1 MAKMLPMRLG
11 VADDPTA
18 LQPSLNDCLSA
29 TLQQAAPLMGDV
41 VQSLVRGA
49 QPGGGPQSIP
59 AFQAAEIKA
68 AVIALEAEATAVSA
82 TFFEEL
88 SRLVYEGGG
97 KEQANTEVL
106 RYEDLQLFGDDELD
120 ESIEVARAQQEVSIA
135 VDDVL
140 PALDSAVSTLLGWRT
155 IQPGLNPVRPEVFVR
170 ALQRTLAQHV
180 PADATRE
187 VLITPAA
194 GILGVKLR
202 RLYRELSDW
211 LLSTGVEPAEPLGG
225 KPAQGGAAPA
235 PAAGTMAK
243 TLLTLDR
250 LRKLLAGDFDVP
262 PGKPEF
268 LHTVPASMS
277 LLQELKQVDA
287 LVKRLEQ
294 RPKAPPP
301 TQAPQAVAHESGA
314 APRLGHQLGEEVLRL
329 MFDTLAQDD
338 RLLPAYKAELRK
350 LQPAVQKLSQKDSR
364 FFSDRTHPARQFL
377 DRVTQRSLA
386 FKAENEAGWPR
397 FFETV
402 QYATRWLTESK
413 VVEADTFGEMLDHL
427 QKLWGGHDQGVRHRR
442 EEAARALLHAEQR
455 NLLAQKLAADF
466 ETATADLGVAPFV
479 VDFLKGSWAQ
489 VVAEAQLSCTDGS
502 SDPFGYR
509 ALVDDLVWSVQKSTS
524 QRRRANRLTEMVPAL
539 VAKVREGLERI
550 DYPPELA
557 QRFFDNL
564 MALHSAA
571 LQDAQQEARQR
582 ARDIEAAPAE
592 PPATEAGEPWLAGA
606 EAQESGWVDHES
618 VLPQDFLLSEQPM
631 PAPAEAPAPAAAG
644 ELRTGTWAELL
655 VEGTWTRVQLTWASP
670 HGTLF
675 MFTALAGTAH
685 SMSRR
690 TMERLRSSGALR
702 VVADRPVVD
711 DALDQVAQAA
721 LKNSLDGGKG

>member
-1 MAKMLPMRLG
+1 
-11 VADDPTA
+11 
-18 LQPSLNDCLSA
+18 
-29 TLQQAAPLMGDV
+29 
-41 VQSLVRGA
+41 
-49 QPGGGPQSIP
+49 
-59 AFQAAEIKA
+59 
-68 AVIALEAEATAVSA
+68 
-82 TFFEEL
+82 
-88 SRLVYEGGG
+88 
-97 KEQANTEVL
+97 
-106 RYEDLQLFGDDELD
+106 
-120 ESIEVARAQQEVSIA
+120 
-135 VDDVL
+135 
-140 PALDSAVSTLLGWRT
+140 
-155 IQPGLNPVRPEVFVR
+155 
-170 ALQRTLAQHV
+170 
-180 PADATRE
+180 
-187 VLITPAA
+187 
-194 GILGVKLR
+194 
-202 RLYRELSDW
+202 
-211 LLSTGVEPAEPLGG
+211 
-225 KPAQGGAAPA
+225 
-235 PAAGTMAK
+235 
-243 TLLTLDR
+243 
-250 LRKLLAGDFDVP
+250 
-262 PGKPEF
+262 
-268 LHTVPASMS
+268 
-277 LLQELKQVDA
+277 
-287 LVKRLEQ
+287 
-294 RPKAPPP
+294 
-301 TQAPQAVAHESGA
+301 
-314 APRLGHQLGEEVLRL
+314 
-329 MFDTLAQDD
+329 
-338 RLLPAYKAELRK
+338 
-350 LQPAVQKLSQKDSR
+350 
-364 FFSDRTHPARQFL
+364 
-377 DRVTQRSLA
+377 
-386 FKAENEAGWPR
+386 
-397 FFETV
+397 
-402 QYATRWLTESK
+402 
-413 VVEADTFGEMLDHL
+413 
-427 QKLWGGHDQGVRHRR
+427 
-442 EEAARALLHAEQR
+442 
-455 NLLAQKLAADF
+455 
-466 ETATADLGVAPFV
+466 
-479 VDFLKGSWAQ
+479 